1 MDSLFYDLFIMK
13 KIIIAIDGHSA
24 CGKSTLAKSI
34 AKELKFV
41 YVDSGAMY
49 RAITLFAMNGG
60 YFKDQGKLNK
70 KDLISDLNRINIS
83 FNYNKVTGK
92 SDTFLNGINVED
104 EIRNMRISNQVSLI
118 SSIKEVREKLV
129 EFQQQLGKSKG
140 IVMDGRDIGTVV
152 FPEAEIKLWITAS
165 IEVRTARRYK
175 ELLENGHKITFSEVE
190 ENVIKRDLIDSTRA
204 ESPLRRADDALD
216 IDNSLLSK
224 SETLNKAMS
233 FAQNSISQN

>member
-1 MDSLFYDLFIMK
+1 MK
-13 KIIIAIDGHSA
+13 KIVIAIDGHSA
-24 CGKSTLAKSI
+24 CGKSTLAKAI
-34 AKELKFV
+34 AQELKYI

-49 RAITLFAMNGG
+49 RAITLFAMDNG
-60 YFKDQGKLNK
+60 YLNDAGELK
-70 KDLISDLNRINIS
+70 RAELINDLNRINIS

-129 EFQQQLGKSKG
+129 EFQQQLGKNKG

-152 FPEAEIKLWITAS
+152 FPSAELKLWITAS
-165 IEVRTARRYK
+165 VEVRTARRYK

-190 ENVIKRDLIDSTRA
+190 QNVVKRDLIDSTRD
-204 ESPLRRADDALD
+204 ESPLRRSDDAQD

-224 SETLNKAMS
+224 SETLNKAI
-233 FAQNSISQN
+233 AYANNSMLED